1 MLSSNSQTPPLPP
14 TMLSQSI
21 IVIIAS
27 FTGLGLIVVLT
38 HVAVQIWNRWTIR
51 RLRTPTPSEATGH
64 HIPLQPVPVE
74 LTIIDIQ
81 RATIEEGDKVPEDW
95 EIGQAV

>member
-1 MLSSNSQTPPLPP
+1 MLSRR
-14 TMLSQSI
+14 I

-38 HVAVQIWNRWTIR
+38 HITVQIWNRWTI
-51 RLRTPTPSEATGH
+51 RTPTPSEATGH

-74 LTIIDIQ
+74 LTIIDIR
-81 RATIEEGDKVPEDW
+81 RATVEEGDEVPEDW
-95 EIGQAV
+95 GIGQAV

>member
-1 MLSSNSQTPPLPP
+1 MLSRSVV
-14 TMLSQSI
+14 
-21 IVIIAS
+21 VIIAS
-27 FTGLGLIVVLT
+27 FTGLGLIVILT
-38 HVAVQIWNRWTIR
+38 HIAVRIWNRWTIQ

-74 LTIIDIQ
+74 PTVIDIR
-81 RATIEEGDKVPEDW
+81 RAAIEEEGDKVPEDW

>member
-1 MLSSNSQTPPLPP
+1 M
-14 TMLSQSI
+14 
-21 IVIIAS
+21 
-27 FTGLGLIVVLT
+27 
-38 HVAVQIWNRWTIR
+38 IR

-74 LTIIDIQ
+74 PTVIDIW
-81 RATIEEGDKVPEDW
+81 RAAIEEERDKVPEAW